1 MKKLYLLLAFAFV
14 LGALSGCADKP
25 IPEYVISSYD
35 DESRFELND
44 MLGDGEEDVS
54 DLSAGESDADSA
66 GNASDKEDHLQSD
79 EGTGSFLIKQKKY
92 TYDGNDLVIL
102 DVTNESDGNY
112 SITITGMYLDD
123 SGAELKTETQTFD
136 QFSAG
141 YKNYFLFMPDIK
153 FSGFTY
159 TAEARKTDAPC
170 YAKDVRYNFLG
181 LEENADAT
189 VENDKLVWHP
199 AVVAAM
205 NYAYFGSTTVQVY
218 MKCVLVNESDEII
231 AIFDKVPVLAYLP
244 DPDGKDYIPIYISP
258 TDKLEWPEA
267 MKGTIRAFA
276 VIEKVTDKLPDRY
289 GG

>member
-1 MKKLYLLLAFAFV
+1 MKKLYLLLAFALV
-14 LGALSGCADKP
+14 LGVLCGCADKP
-25 IPEYVISSYD
+25 IPEYVIGSYD
-35 DESRFELND
+35 DESRFELD
-44 MLGDGEEDVS
+44 DLLGEEQGAVS
-54 DLSAGESDADSA
+54 DPSAGESDADSS
-66 GNASDKEDHLQSD
+66 GNTSDKEDHLQSD
-79 EGTGSFLIKQKKY
+79 EDGGSFLIKQKKY

-102 DVTNESDGNY
+102 DVTNESNGNY
-112 SITITGMYLDD
+112 SITITGTYLDD

-141 YKNYFLFMPDIK
+141 YKNYFLFMPDIR
-153 FSGFTY
+153 FSDFTY

-199 AVVAAM
+199 AIVATM
-205 NYAYFGSTTVQVY
+205 NYAYVGSTTVQAF
-218 MKCVLVNESDEII
+218 MQCVLVNESDEII
-231 AIFDKVPVLAYLP
+231 AIFEKAPVLAYLP

-258 TDKLEWPEA
+258 TDELEWPDSI
-267 MKGTIRAFA
+267 KGTIRAFV